1 MKKLLLLLAVFES
14 LAFWACSGEKDVAG
28 ISTVETENAF
38 LIQIVREDSLPAVN
52 VLARMRSVEFVRNVE
67 ENDVAGGA
75 VGTVAENS
83 EKNADGNSAKRGFYN
98 EFVTDSLG
106 RIRID
111 SLAVDVATLEIVD
124 DGEGLF
130 RKISSEDVKDGDSV
144 KFVMEKT
151 GGLRGKVYLP
161 EGVEYAWVQVY
172 GTDRLVKTDT
182 DGFYEMDSLPPFDY
196 ELRYIVGDSV
206 VENSATVDAGEE
218 ATAFVYNFEPDSV
231 KILDFESENEK
242 FFITDLGYSVT
253 GYMAATDTNTKTV
266 PDINE
271 EVAKFIDEAGA
282 GREGK
287 VLHWKSSASFGK
299 WSFFGTWICKEESP
313 CDLSAT
319 DSIVFYARGTGVI
332 SIAFE
337 TLGRSNTEGKTLAYD
352 TLDTSNEWV
361 RRVITPADFKPRD
374 DLYGNLGWDVI
385 SKAVTTISIAAYDE
399 TEFWIDDI
407 VLYGVKPSN
416 FAEQ

>member
-1 MKKLLLLLAVFES
+1 MKKLLLLLAVFVS

-52 VLARMRSVEFVRNVE
+52 VVARMRSVEYVRNVE
-67 ENDVAGGA
+67 EGSAAGA
-75 VGTVAENS
+75 AAGTVAENS
-83 EKNADGNSAKRGFYN
+83 EKSADGNSAKRGFYN

-106 RIRID
+106 YIRID
-111 SLAVDVATLEIVD
+111 SLVVDVATLEIVD

-130 RKISSEDVKDGDSV
+130 TKISAENVKDGDSV

-218 ATAFVYNFEPDSV
+218 ATAFIYNFEPDSV
-231 KILDFESENEK
+231 KILDYESENEK

-282 GREGK
+282 GRESK

-337 TLGRSNTEGKTLAYD
+337 TLGSSNTEGKTLAYD

-407 VLYGVKPSN
+407 VLYGVKPSS

>member
-1 MKKLLLLLAVFES
+1 MKKLLLFLAVFVPF
-14 LAFWACSGEKDVAG
+14 AFWACSNDKVAG

-52 VLARMRSVEFVRNVE
+52 VLARMRSVEYVRNVE
-67 ENDVAGGA
+67 E
-75 VGTVAENS
+75 E
-83 EKNADGNSAKRGFYN
+83 NSAKRGFYN

-130 RKISSEDVKDGDSV
+130 RKISSEEVKDGDSV

-161 EGVEYAWVQVY
+161 DGVEYAWVQVY
-172 GTDRLVKTDT
+172 GSDRLVKTDA

-206 VENSATVDAGEE
+206 VESSATVDAGEE

-231 KILDFESENEK
+231 KILDFESENEE

-271 EVAKFIDEAGA
+271 EVAKFINEAGA

-287 VLHWKSSASFGK
+287 ALHWKSSASFGK
-299 WSFFGTWICKEESP
+299 WSFFGTWIC
-313 CDLSAT
+313 
-319 DSIVFYARGTGVI
+319 
-332 SIAFE
+332 
-337 TLGRSNTEGKTLAYD
+337 N
-352 TLDTSNEWV
+352 
-361 RRVITPADFKPRD
+361 
-374 DLYGNLGWDVI
+374 
-385 SKAVTTISIAAYDE
+385 
-399 TEFWIDDI
+399 
-407 VLYGVKPSN
+407 
-416 FAEQ
+416 

>member
-1 MKKLLLLLAVFES
+1 MKKMFLLLVFVS
-14 LAFWACSGEKDVAG
+14 LAFWACSNDKVAG

-52 VLARMRSVEFVRNVE
+52 VVARMRPVDFVRSVEEDATKN
-67 ENDVAGGA
+67 AAKGGA
-75 VGTVAENS
+75 FA
-83 EKNADGNSAKRGFYN
+83 

-106 RIRID
+106 FIRID
-111 SLAVDVATLEIVD
+111 SLVVDVATLEITD
-124 DGEGLF
+124 RGEGLF
-130 RKISSEDVKDGDSV
+130 KKLFAEEIQGGDSV
-144 KFVMEKT
+144 RFVMQKT
-151 GGLRGKVYLP
+151 GNLRGKVYLP
-161 EGVEYAWVQVY
+161 DSVDFAWVQVY
-172 GTDRLVKTDT
+172 GTDRLVKTDG

-206 VENSATVDAGEE
+206 VETTATVSAGEE
-218 ATAFVYNFEPDSV
+218 ASTYVYTFQPDSV
-231 KILDFESENEK
+231 KILDFESDSEK
-242 FFITDLGYSVT
+242 LFIKDLGITVE

-266 PDINE
+266 PGINE
-271 EVAKFIDEAGA
+271 DVSKFIDDAGS

-287 VLHWKSSASFGK
+287 ALHWKSSAAFGK

-313 CDLSAT
+313 CDLSAM
-319 DSIVFYARGTGVI
+319 DSIVYYARGTGVI

-337 TLGRSNTEGKTLAYD
+337 TLGSSNTEGKTLAYD
-352 TLDTSNEWV
+352 TLDTGSEWQ
-361 RRVITPADFKPRD
+361 RRVITPANFKPRD

-407 VLYGVKPSN
+407 VLYGVKPSD
-416 FAEQ
+416 FTESP